1 MTVLL
6 RTCMEG
12 KHITVDLDYAL
23 LVWEMMPR
31 LTEVSNRGTCESSTL
46 ALRFGDVYNPL
57 SICIA
62 QTRGLFFFL
71 PFIWKTLILFER

>member
-1 MTVLL
+1 MTVLP

-46 ALRFGDVYNPL
+46 ALRFGDVYNPCL
-57 SICIA
+57 SA
-62 QTRGLFFFL
+62 LLRQGGYFFSSFHL
-71 PFIWKTLILFER
+71 EDFNSV